1 MDVKTRETAV
11 LGGGCFWCLD
21 AVFRELEGVE
31 SVESG
36 YAGGAGARPT
46 YEDVCGGRTGHVEV
60 VRVVFDPSVLSF
72 RDLLAVFFSIHDPT
86 TKDRQG
92 NDVGTQY
99 RSAIFAQTPEQRR
112 VAEEVVRH
120 LDAQKLWRAPIVTEI
135 ADAAT
140 FWPGEAY
147 HQDFFANNPRQP
159 YCVGVVAPKV
169 AKFRKSHFD
178 RLKKRTAA
186 S

>member
-1 MDVKTRETAV
+1 
-11 LGGGCFWCLD
+11 
-21 AVFRELEGVE
+21 
-31 SVESG
+31 
-36 YAGGAGARPT
+36 
-46 YEDVCGGRTGHVEV
+46 
-60 VRVVFDPSVLSF
+60 
-72 RDLLAVFFSIHDPT
+72 
-86 TKDRQG
+86 
-92 NDVGTQY
+92 
-99 RSAIFAQTPEQRR
+99 
-112 VAEEVVRH
+112 VRH

-159 YCVGVVAPKV
+159 YCVGIVAPKV

-186 S
+186 G